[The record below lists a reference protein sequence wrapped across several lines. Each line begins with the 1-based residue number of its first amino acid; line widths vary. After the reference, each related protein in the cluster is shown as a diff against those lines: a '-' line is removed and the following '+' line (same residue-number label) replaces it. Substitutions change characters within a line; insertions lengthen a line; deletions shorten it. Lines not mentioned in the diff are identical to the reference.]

1 VTFASAAYV
10 VEEAPTATKIVYAVP
25 SEAPFKIQTTGSA
38 GTGLYLSS
46 SLNRPNTGAGPD
58 AYTFG
63 GPGNV
68 FVYLPDVGFGPFGL
82 DDSTLRVDTVYDRSS
97 GRVFPLRFTGSFGT
111 NMFCIIQ
118 AAADGG
124 QQQTCPFECRE
135 FDVAPPGNWNCGGQ
149 WYTRNTG
156 SCSAFQAYV
165 VSQ

>member
-10 VEEAPTATKIVYAVP
+10 IETAPTATTTVYALP
-25 SEAPFKIQTTGSA
+25 SEAPIKIQTTGSA
-38 GTGLYLSS
+38 GAGQYLSS
-46 SLNRPNTGAGPD
+46 SPFDNP
-58 AYTFG
+58 YTFG

-68 FVYLPDVGFGPFGL
+68 FVHFPDVGFGRYGL
-82 DDSTLRVDTVYDRSS
+82 DDRTLRLPTVFDRST
-97 GRVFPLRFTGSFGT
+97 GRVFPLRNGSGANLYCT
-111 NMFCIIQ
+111 IQ
-118 AAADGG
+118 AVADGG